1 MSDGTKYEF
10 INIPNPSAWKC
21 YLYGSKGG
29 TGIVYNPPE
38 GCVPNFLVRWFMKIC
53 LGCTWVKIKEE

>member
-10 INIPNPSAWKC
+10 ISMPRYSAWKC

-29 TGIVYNPPE
+29 IGLVYYPPE
-38 GCVPNFLVRWFMKIC
+38 DCVPNFIVRWFMKIC
-53 LGCTWVKIKEE
+53 LGCTWVKIEEE